1 LSNEELKYDFMMG
14 HRKDDGQNLM
24 KDGLKN
30 DK

>member
-1 LSNEELKYDFMMG
+1 LKYDFMMG

-30 DK
+30 DKWNPIE